1 MGFHNSVQP
10 IHVYLV
16 LGASFEVT
24 LNYVFLC
31 ACVCQLL
38 FSLNFTF
45 LCYCFRFLYIFNI
58 FFLRLASLY
67 FVLHNYTLLYPFRNS
82 ALHPPLHL
90 EVLFFSLSLSSYFHI
105 YVLWHIYVYILQDIL
120 LATSSPSTQ

>member
-16 LGASFEVT
+16 LVPHLKLLLIMFSCVHVYASFYLALILHFYVT
-24 LNYVFLC
+24 VFD
-31 ACVCQLL
+31 
-38 FSLNFTF
+38 FFTF
-45 LCYCFRFLYIFNI
+45 LI
-58 FFLRLASLY
+58 FFLRLTSLY
-67 FVLHNYTLLYPFRNS
+67 FILHNYTLLYPFRNS

-105 YVLWHIYVYILQDIL
+105 YVL
-120 LATSSPSTQ
+120 